1 MEENGGSLAAAEVV
15 ETVQPIV
22 PDASGAEQL
31 LGKRLQ
37 QVRKSKGYTQQTL
50 CEKAN
55 LSYSTLAKIERG
67 AIKSPSIFT
76 IQSIAQAMGIGLDE
90 LLGLSTA
97 GNGGG
102 TTKQTTKSGVSFVYF
117 DLNDTLVRGFQQAF
131 SRLAEQTG
139 SYPDFI
145 ETTFWHYNDEV
156 CRGTMSMTDFDRV
169 LSERLETPID
179 WAAAYLEVTEAIAPM
194 QDLLRWAAER
204 YNVGVLSNT
213 MPGLLH
219 GLRERGTLPDLPY
232 RAIIDSSEVGSIK
245 PEPRIFEL
253 ATEAAGVPPHEILL
267 IDDNRSNL
275 IAAEQ
280 AGWRVLWFDGY
291 RAEESAGHLRDGLA
305 PAE

>member
-1 MEENGGSLAAAEVV
+1 MDENGGSLAAEAALA
-15 ETVQPIV
+15 VQPVV
-22 PDASGAEQL
+22 PTVDGAEQL

-37 QVRKSKGYTQQTL
+37 RVRKSKGYTQQTL
-50 CEKAN
+50 CQKAN

-67 AIKSPSIFT
+67 AIKAPSIFT
-76 IQSIAQAMGIGLDE
+76 IQSIAQAMDIGLDE
-90 LLGLSTA
+90 LLGLASVSNR
-97 GNGGG
+97 GNG
-102 TTKQTTKSGVSFVYF
+102 TKQKTKSGVSFVYF

-131 SRLAEQTG
+131 ATLADQTG

-156 CRGTMSMTDFDRV
+156 CRGTMSVTDFDRV
-169 LSERLETPID
+169 MSERLETPID
-179 WAAAYLEVTEAIAPM
+179 WTTAYLEATEPIAPM
-194 QDLLRWAAER
+194 QDLLRWAAEH
-204 YNVGVLSNT
+204 YNVGILSNT

-219 GLRERGTLPDLPY
+219 SLRERGALPDLPY
-232 RAIIDSSEVGSIK
+232 KAIVDSSEVGSIK
-245 PEPRIFEL
+245 PEPQIFDH
-253 ATEAAGVPPHEILL
+253 ATEVAGVPAHEILL

-291 RAEESAGHLRDGLA
+291 RAEESAGHIRDGLQ